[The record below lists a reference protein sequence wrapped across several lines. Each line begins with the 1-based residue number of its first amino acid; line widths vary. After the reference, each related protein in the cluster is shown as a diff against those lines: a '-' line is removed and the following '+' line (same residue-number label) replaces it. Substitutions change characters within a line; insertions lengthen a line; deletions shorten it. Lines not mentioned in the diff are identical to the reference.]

1 MKRITIFCGSSAG
14 KNGKYSEQAF
24 QLGQLL
30 AQKNIGVVYGGAKIG
45 LMGAVADGALSKNGE
60 VIGVIPDFLQTK
72 EVAHTELSDMI
83 VVSSMHERKLKM
95 HDLADGFIALPGG
108 FGTME
113 ELFEILTWGQLGL
126 HQKPIGLLNM
136 ENFYKPLL
144 DLLAQMTDQNFL
156 KEINRDMLLDAENI
170 QELLEKMEQ
179 YKAIEVPKWIHKK
192 SNT

>member
-1 MKRITIFCGSSAG
+1 MKRITVFCGSSAG
-14 KNGKYSEQAF
+14 KNGKYTEVAF
-24 QLGQLL
+24 LLGKIL

-45 LMGAVADGALSKNGE
+45 LMGAVADGALSEKGE

-72 EVAHTELSDMI
+72 EVAHNELTEMI

-126 HQKPIGLLNM
+126 HKKPVGLLNR
-136 ENFYKPLL
+136 ENFYQPLL
-144 DLLAQMTDQNFL
+144 DMLSQMTEQDFL
-156 KEINRDMLLDAENI
+156 KDINRNMLLNDDNI
-170 QELLEKMEQ
+170 ESLLTKMEQ
-179 YKAIEVPKWIHKK
+179 YQAPETPKWLLE
-192 SNT
+192 SET

>member
-1 MKRITIFCGSSAG
+1 MKRITVFCGSSAG
-14 KNGKYSEQAF
+14 KNGKYTEVAF
-24 QLGQLL
+24 LLGKIL

-45 LMGAVADGALSKNGE
+45 LMGAVADGALSEKGD

-72 EVAHTELSDMI
+72 EVAHNELTEMI

-126 HQKPIGLLNM
+126 HKKPVGLLNM
-136 ENFYKPLL
+136 ENFYQPLL
-144 DLLAQMTDQNFL
+144 DMLSQMTEQDFL
-156 KEINRDMLLDAENI
+156 KDINRNMLLNDDNI
-170 QELLEKMEQ
+170 ESLLTKMEQ
-179 YKAIEVPKWIHKK
+179 YQAPETPKWLLE
-192 SNT
+192 SET

>member
-1 MKRITIFCGSSAG
+1 MKRITVFCGSSAG
-14 KNGKYSEQAF
+14 KNPKYRDQAY
-24 QLGQLL
+24 QLGKIL

-45 LMGAVADGALSKNGE
+45 LMGAVADGVLSENGE

-72 EVAHTELSDMI
+72 EVAHTELSELT

-126 HQKPIGLLNM
+126 HSKAVGLLNT
-136 ENFYKPLL
+136 NGFYDPLL
-144 DLLAQMTDQNFL
+144 NMLSQMTEQNFL
-156 KEINRDMLLDAENI
+156 QSANRDMLLSADNMDD
-170 QELLEKMEQ
+170 LLSKMKHYQAPTTSKWMEQ
-179 YKAIEVPKWIHKK
+179 EE
-192 SNT
+192 T

>member
-1 MKRITIFCGSSAG
+1 MKRITVFCGSSPG

-24 QLGQLL
+24 LLGKVL

-45 LMGAVADGALSKNGE
+45 LMGAVADGALSAGGE

-72 EVAHTELSDMI
+72 EVAHTELSEMI
-83 VVSSMHERKLKM
+83 VVYSMHERKLKM

-126 HQKPIGLLNM
+126 HQKPVGLLNI
-136 ENFYKPLL
+136 ENFYQPLL
-144 DLLAQMTDQNFL
+144 NMLSQMTEQNFL
-156 KEINRDMLLDAENI
+156 KEVNRQMLLSDKDIFN
-170 QELLEKMEQ
+170 LLNKMKEYQ
-179 YKAIEVPKWIHKK
+179 APETPKWILK
-192 SNT
+192 SET